1 MNPKRTALW
10 FLIASVA
17 VSAVIGIIAIV
28 IGAFGKTEARILL
41 TTLAISAASI
51 CALACGALWESG
63 RVKLLPMIGIAL
75 AIFAAILIIAGIWWE
90 PSGDGYWKFTASA
103 GLIAAAT
110 AHVCLLALAKL
121 APRFVWSQI
130 VAYTAAY
137 FLALLFIYLIYFTPK
152 GDALIRVIGVTS
164 TVLAAVTILTPV
176 FHRLSRGDLIEPS
189 EFTSL
194 TTPQLHPTITCPQ
207 CGASLPNSPVD
218 TSCGRCGCKFR
229 VTILAA
235 APIPGGNS

>member
-41 TTLAISAASI
+41 TTLAVSAASI

-90 PSGDGYWKFTASA
+90 TSGDAYWKFTASA
-103 GLIAAAT
+103 GLIAVAT
-110 AHVCLLALAKL
+110 AHACLLALAKL

-137 FLALLFIYLIYFTPK
+137 LLAFLFIYLIYAELRSDTF
-152 GDALIRVIGVTS
+152 IRVVGVTS
-164 TVLAAVTILTPV
+164 TVLAAVSILTPV
-176 FHRLSRGDLIEPS
+176 FHRLSRGDLTEPK
-189 EFTSL
+189 L
-194 TTPQLHPTITCPQ
+194 TTLTVPQLHPTITCPQ
-207 CGASLPNSPVD
+207 CGESLPNSLVD

-229 VTILAA
+229 VTILDA
-235 APIPGGNS
+235 APAPGGIS

>member
-10 FLIASVA
+10 FLIGSVA

-75 AIFAAILIIAGIWWE
+75 AIFAAILLIAGIWWE
-90 PSGDGYWKFTASA
+90 PSSDGYWKFTASA
-103 GLIAAAT
+103 GLMAAAT
-110 AHVCLLALAKL
+110 AHVCLLALARL

-130 VAYTAAY
+130 AAYTAAY
-137 FLALLFIYLIYFTPK
+137 LLAFLFIYLIYTELRSETF
-152 GDALIRVIGVTS
+152 IRVIGVTS
-164 TVLAAVTILTPV
+164 TVLAAVSILTPV
-176 FHRLSRGDLIEPS
+176 FHRLSRGDLTEPPK
-189 EFTSL
+189 L
-194 TTPQLHPTITCPQ
+194 TTLTVPQLYPTITCPQ

-218 TSCGRCGCKFR
+218 TFCGQCGCKFR
-229 VTILAA
+229 VTILDTAPAA
-235 APIPGGNS
+235 GGSS